1 MHKMLRFVIT
11 IGFFLLL
18 ISCDISEIKL
28 VKQFSS
34 EKNVF
39 GRSLEICCEEPVT
52 GFYRDG
58 YCRVK
63 TNRYTSH
70 IVCAEMTDQFLK
82 FSKSR
87 GNDLTQAIPN
97 SSFHGLKEGD
107 LWCLDIHRWLEAKDA
122 GVAPLLYLNATHK
135 KVLNTIA
142 MDSLLVFRHP
152 DEGQQK

>member
-1 MHKMLRFVIT
+1 MLRIVIT
-11 IGFFLLL
+11 LVFFLLL
-18 ISCDISEIKL
+18 ISCDISETKL

-39 GRSLEICCEEPVT
+39 GNSLEICCEDPMT

-63 TNRYTSH
+63 TDRYTSH
-70 IVCAEMTDQFLK
+70 IVCAEMTDAFLQ

-97 SSFHGLKEGD
+97 SSFQGLKEGD
-107 LWCLDIHRWLEAKDA
+107 KWCLDIHRWLEAKDA
-122 GVAPLLYLNATHK
+122 GVAPSLFLNATHRR
-135 KVLNTIA
+135 VLTMIPI
-142 MDSLLVFRHP
+142 DTLLIFRQ
-152 DEGQQK
+152 EQELRNK